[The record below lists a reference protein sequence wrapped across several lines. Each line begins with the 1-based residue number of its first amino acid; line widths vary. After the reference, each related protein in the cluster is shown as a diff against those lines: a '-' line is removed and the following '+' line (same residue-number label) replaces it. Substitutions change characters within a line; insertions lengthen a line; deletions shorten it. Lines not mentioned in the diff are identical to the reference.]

1 MIFMQVFIFDT
12 AHESN
17 RYKMITGYLN
27 LLYIS
32 LILPAKLLPLVFAAN
47 TFTDKEL
54 LEKLAAGEESVFS
67 YLFERYRDPIYSTAL
82 HLSGSASLA
91 EEIVQDVFL
100 DLWLKRQNA
109 AGITHL
115 AAYLNG
121 MAANKLYDALKQR
134 QRQRDIAQITDD
146 DADLYTPAI
155 LLENKDYEAILAR
168 AVARLPEK
176 QRLAYQLIK
185 QQGLTRK
192 EAAAKLGVSPETI
205 KYNLEQSLRSI
216 RAYSLSQVHI
226 PIAILVVLKLA

>member
-1 MIFMQVFIFDT
+1 LPGSRQAKTFSSLTTNDLICSQRVFL
-12 AHESN
+12 H
-17 RYKMITGYLN
+17 
-27 LLYIS
+27 IS
-32 LILPAKLLPLVFAAN
+32 LILPAKLLPFVFPAN

-54 LEKLAAGEESVFS
+54 LERLAVGEETVFS

-82 HLSGSASLA
+82 HLSGSASMA

-109 AGITHL
+109 ATITYL
-115 AAYLNG
+115 PAYLNR

-134 QRQRDIAQITDD
+134 QRQRGIEQTTDAE
-146 DADLYTPAI
+146 ADLHTPAI
-155 LLENKDYEAILAR
+155 LLENKDYDAILTR
-168 AVARLPEK
+168 AITRLPEK

-192 EAAAKLGVSPETI
+192 EAATELGVSPETI

-216 RAYSLSQVHI
+216 RAYCLSQVHI
-226 PIAILVVLKLA
+226 PIAILVALKLS

>member
-1 MIFMQVFIFDT
+1 
-12 AHESN
+12 
-17 RYKMITGYLN
+17 
-27 LLYIS
+27 
-32 LILPAKLLPLVFAAN
+32 LLPFVISAN

-54 LEKLAAGEESVFS
+54 LERLAAGEESVFS

-82 HLSGSASLA
+82 HLSGSASMA

-109 AGITHL
+109 VSIIHL
-115 AAYLNG
+115 PAYLNR

-134 QRQRDIAQITDD
+134 QRQRDIAQSTDAE
-146 DADLYTPAI
+146 ADLHTPAI
-155 LLENKDYEAILAR
+155 LLEIKDYDAILAH
-168 AVARLPEK
+168 AIARLPEK

-192 EAAAKLGVSPETI
+192 EAATELGVSPETI

-216 RAYSLSQVHI
+216 RAYCLSQVHI
-226 PIAILVVLKLA
+226 PITILVVLKLA